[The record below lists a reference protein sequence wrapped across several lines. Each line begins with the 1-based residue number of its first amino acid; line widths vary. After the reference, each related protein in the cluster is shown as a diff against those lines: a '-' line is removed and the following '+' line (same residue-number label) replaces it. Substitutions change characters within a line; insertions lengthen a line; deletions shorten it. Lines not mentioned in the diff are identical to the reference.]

1 MSLAKRVI
9 SSTVWNTAAGWI
21 SWGVLFGR
29 GVLLA
34 RWLPVDVFGTY
45 ALASSVVGL
54 SALVAHLGMSYAF
67 LHRAKEV
74 ENEELA
80 TAVFFT
86 LGLVSA
92 LTMVTVLGLSTF
104 VFASGSL
111 RTALFL
117 LTGTSSVSMLTNVP
131 VQVLAR
137 RVVYRRLAL
146 LKLAHSVLATPISLA
161 LAWKGVTL
169 WALLSYDMTNVLLA
183 VLVLYVWRP
192 VWRPRLAW
200 SPQVVRYLL
209 RFGGRSFLVGL
220 LYKALDRIDDLWVG
234 IYLGQTALGFYSKAY
249 SFATYPRRVVAE
261 PVAAVAAGTYAELK
275 GNRQQL
281 SQAFFRTT
289 ALLVRCGFLIGGGL
303 TLIAPEF
310 IRLVLGEKWLP
321 MLNPFRLM
329 LVFTLLDPLKLTI
342 GDVFIAVGKPE
353 RLISIHL
360 MQLVVMVVGLYALG
374 PVLDIVGVALAMDS
388 MLVLGIGLLL
398 WQLRK
403 YVDFSARE
411 LFLVPFLALAAGM
424 ILASSVLLVPGML
437 GADWRTGGAKLAIF
451 VFVYVGMSAVLE
463 RRQIRVMI
471 AALARQS
478 PLQSRRQ
485 ELGDR

>member
-424 ILASSVLLVPGML
+424 ILASSVLLVPSIL
-437 GADWRTGGAKLAIF
+437 GADWRTGSAKLAIF
-451 VFVYVGMSAVLE
+451 VLVYVGLSAVLE
-463 RRQIRVMI
+463 RRQIRVVF
-471 AALARQS
+471 AALARLN

-485 ELGDR
+485 ELSDR